1 VKWFLRI
8 IAIVGQ
14 KHFELIEAIDA
25 GELVEVKANAHL
37 VPKEVSRQQ
46 QQTTKLNF

>member
-14 KHFELIEAIDA
+14 KHFDLIEAINA
-25 GELVEVKANAHL
+25 GERVGVKANAHS

-46 QQTTKLNF
+46 QATNLN

>member
-25 GELVEVKANAHL
+25 RKRVGVKANAHL

-46 QQTTKLNF
+46 QQATNLN